1 MQGEAQAIMRVGPA
15 PVGST
20 ALNRNF
26 DITPAVDGSSEWQ
39 VPGTGPGIEGCW
51 ITLTNYSSAVIR
63 FCTGTSTAGTNV
75 TIANAAATDNAL
87 PAGATQDFWMNVG
100 IDRVRF
106 IGAATP
112 GASAY
117 RSSI

>member
-1 MQGEAQAIMRVGPA
+1 MRVGPA
-15 PVGST
+15 PVGGT

-26 DITPAVDGSSEWQ
+26 DITPAADGSSEWQ
-39 VPGTGPGIEGCW
+39 VPGAAPNQPGCW
-51 ITLTNYSSAVIR
+51 ITLTNYSAAIIR

-87 PAGATQDFWMNVG
+87 PPGATQDFWMNVG

-106 IGAATP
+106 LGAVSP
-112 GASAY
+112 GVSAY